1 MATDAQVMDQMLFNA
16 STSRSFVV
24 GAAPSAV
31 AAYFSQNTDLLSAL
45 VPGGQ
50 VSSLGEGRY
59 RISFGRFAIPGLVI
73 RPELDV
79 AFVDAAGSTTM
90 ETCRTQ
96 VVEGP
101 PGLELAVAFEGRAG
115 FDPHADGC
123 MLTCF
128 TQAVVTADFPGA
140 GLLPIRWLEA
150 AGSAMLS
157 AAMSATAARFQ
168 RILTER
174 FADRGLALEPALG

>member
-1 MATDAQVMDQMLFNA
+1 MAPDAQVMDQMLFKA
-16 STSRSFVV
+16 ATSRSFVV
-24 GAAPSAV
+24 GAPPAAV

-50 VSSLGEGRY
+50 VSALGEGRY

-79 AFVDAAGSTTM
+79 AFVDMADRTTM

-101 PGLELAVAFEGRAG
+101 PGLELAVAFDGQAC
-115 FDPHADGC
+115 FDPHEDGC
-123 MLTCF
+123 TLACS
-128 TQAVVTADFPGA
+128 TQAAVSAEFPGA
-140 GLLPIRWLEA
+140 GLLPSRWLEA
-150 AGSAMLS
+150 AGSALLA
-157 AAMSATAARFQ
+157 AAMSATAGRFQ
-168 RILTER
+168 RLMSEH
-174 FADRGLALEPALG
+174 FADRGLALEPALN

>member
-1 MATDAQVMDQMLFNA
+1 MATDAQVMDQMLFKA

-24 GAAPSAV
+24 GAAPAVV
-31 AAYFSQNTDLLSAL
+31 AAHFSQNTDLLSAL

-50 VSSLGEGRY
+50 VSPLGEGRY
-59 RISFGRFAIPGLVI
+59 RISFGRFSIPGLVI

-79 AFVDAAGSTTM
+79 AFVDTADRTTM

-101 PGLELAVAFEGRAG
+101 PGLELAVAFDGQACFE
-115 FDPHADGC
+115 PHEDGC
-123 MLTCF
+123 TLACSTH
-128 TQAVVTADFPGA
+128 AVVTAEFPGA
-140 GLLPIRWLEA
+140 GLLPGRWIEA
-150 AGSAMLS
+150 AGSALLS

-168 RILTER
+168 RILSEH
-174 FADRGLALEPALG
+174 FADCGLALDPALN